1 MGNTL
6 HPTTIKV
13 TTAQL
18 NVGSNYHVFTNIT
31 VFAYIRPVKCNVQI
45 LNDRK
50 SPIQVFG
57 LVIIKIPKKTII
69 MPLWTSYYM
78 PQNPQNTMS
87 QTELKHYNDFRSVR
101 IEALRCVRMT
111 TDTGMKIKVNTTD
124 N

>member
-1 MGNTL
+1 
-6 HPTTIKV
+6 
-13 TTAQL
+13 
-18 NVGSNYHVFTNIT
+18 
-31 VFAYIRPVKCNVQI
+31 
-45 LNDRK
+45 
-50 SPIQVFG
+50 
-57 LVIIKIPKKTII
+57 